1 MQNKK
6 WLILIILIFLLSGCA
21 ATNKLLVNEGEYG
34 NYTTLPVDVSELT
47 EMAQYCIKSYE
58 KPGRSPDDPKFAE
71 FNDLFDS
78 DGQRLKEEFSYYLL
92 DRDGVSILVFRG
104 TDNRENVK
112 TDVDIRMHH
121 GKDLGTLLHM
131 GFRNASHIIYSDIKR
146 NYKLRKTI
154 YLTGHSLGGAI
165 AQIIGLWFHEEG
177 YNVQIYT
184 FGSPKVATTF
194 FGNRPIHFR
203 VALRNDPVPFF
214 PSYPFLHSGIYIDP
228 ETLDWDET
236 HLEEGFLKVDARDH
250 SIQEYYDTLMEHMFP
265 QLCDECK

>member
-21 ATNKLLVNEGEYG
+21 ATNKLLVSDGEYG
-34 NYTTLPVDVSELT
+34 NYTTLPVDVPVLT

-92 DRDGVSILVFRG
+92 DQDGVSILVFRG

-121 GKDLGTLLHM
+121 DKDLGTLLHM

-146 NYKLRKTI
+146 NYK
-154 YLTGHSLGGAI
+154 Y
-165 AQIIGLWFHEEG
+165 GL
-177 YNVQIYT
+177 
-184 FGSPKVATTF
+184 K
-194 FGNRPIHFR
+194 
-203 VALRNDPVPFF
+203 
-214 PSYPFLHSGIYIDP
+214 
-228 ETLDWDET
+228 
-236 HLEEGFLKVDARDH
+236 
-250 SIQEYYDTLMEHMFP
+250 
-265 QLCDECK
+265 